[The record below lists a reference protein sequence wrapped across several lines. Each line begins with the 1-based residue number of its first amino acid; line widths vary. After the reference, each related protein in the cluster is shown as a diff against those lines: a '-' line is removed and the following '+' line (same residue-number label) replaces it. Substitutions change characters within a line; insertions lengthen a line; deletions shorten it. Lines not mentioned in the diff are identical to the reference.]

1 MTAQANKDQFLFLIQ
16 QNKKLIFKVCNAYCA
31 DAEDRKDL
39 VQEVII
45 QLWHSFG
52 NYNNQFKLSTWM
64 YRIAL
69 NTAISFYRSDRKRRI
84 STTSIN
90 ENVFDIADDDSKE
103 LDEKVTLL
111 YQFIGRLDELN
122 KALMILYLDNN
133 SYKDIADILGITET
147 NVATKISRIKQYLK
161 TQFDKQQKN

>member
-1 MTAQANKDQFLFLIQ
+1 MIPQADKDQFLYLIQ
-16 QNKKLIFKVCNAYCA
+16 QNKKLIFKVCNTYCA

-52 NYNNQFKLSTWM
+52 SYNNQYKLSTWM

-69 NTAISFYRSDRKRRI
+69 NTAISFYRSDRKRKANTSSI
-84 STTSIN
+84 S
-90 ENVFDIADDDSKE
+90 ENIFDIADDDTSHE
-103 LDEKVTLL
+103 LDERVTLL
-111 YQFIGRLDELN
+111 YQFINQLDELN

-133 SYKDIADILGITET
+133 SYKDMADILGITET
-147 NVATKISRIKQYLK
+147 NVATKISRIKQHL
-161 TQFDKQQKN
+161 KQQFNKQ